1 MVNRTLYRFTVFI
14 LIFLAVSLSW
24 DAVLE
29 AEPLTYR
36 VDREYIKV
44 WINDDGT
51 IDLLYNISVTCISGV
66 MSGFYVGQPT
76 GDFKIGETKDI
87 GGTTLEASDA
97 SSGSN
102 YQVDVTLLKPING
115 GESAEFTLLTNVGQM
130 IYKDD
135 NNKGNYGM
143 KFIACWFDEA
153 EVSDLRIQI
162 IFPPGTKV
170 GDVKNTPDWNQV
182 PTEEEGRL
190 AMYWERQNL
199 ARGQKFEVGVSFPS
213 SLLPNYKVN
222 DNTSD
227 LFSLLIPLAF
237 IGIIILFIIL
247 VMFGAVGS
255 FRKRTYLAPKMD
267 IEALGI
273 KTGLTAV
280 EAAQLLGLPPPKV
293 VTAILYGL
301 LLKKVVYVEGVEPII
316 NLKVQSRPSD
326 LRYYEID
333 FLDAIKP
340 DGYLSE
346 EKLAK
351 TIMYLRDAVDNKVRG
366 YCRED
371 TVNYYR
377 SVVEQAW
384 NQVEKAQTPELAS
397 NLFNEQ
403 LLWLMLD
410 NKYVDRTKEKFT
422 PIIFIPGPD
431 WGWYNYNHRY
441 LPGPVPSQGDS
452 KTIPPAGKPGIPG
465 ADFTDSIAKSLEQT
479 SSKFVSN
486 MEQFTKSIL
495 PPPAQQAQSHAPVQ
509 HNSSCVCACHAC
521 ACACACVS
529 CACAC
534 AGGGGH

>member
-1 MVNRTLYRFTVFI
+1 MVSRTPYRLTFFA
-14 LIFLAVSLSW
+14 LIFLVVSLSW
-24 DAVLE
+24 NFVLA

-36 VDREYIKV
+36 VDHEYIKV

-51 IDLLYNISVTCISGV
+51 IDLFYNIRVICVSGV
-66 MSGFYVGQPT
+66 MNGFYIGQPT
-76 GDFKIGETKDI
+76 GDFKIGEAKDI
-87 GGTTLEASDA
+87 GDANLKASDA

-102 YQVDVTLLKPING
+102 YRVDVTLLKPINS
-115 GESAEFTLLTNVGQM
+115 GEFAEFTLLTNVGHM
-130 IYKDD
+130 IYRDED
-135 NNKGNYGM
+135 NKGNYGM
-143 KFIACWFDEA
+143 KFVACWFEDA
-153 EVSDLRIQI
+153 EVSDLRVQI
-162 IFPPGTKV
+162 IFPPGTKA
-170 GDVKNTPDWNQV
+170 GDVKNTPEWDQV

-190 AMYWERQNL
+190 VMYWERNNL
-199 ARGQKFEVGVSFPS
+199 ARGQRFDVGVSFPS
-213 SLLPNYKVN
+213 SLMPNYKVG
-222 DNTSD
+222 DGSSG
-227 LFSLLIPLAF
+227 LLLLLIPFAF
-237 IGIIILFIIL
+237 IGFIVLFIIL
-247 VMFGAVGS
+247 MIVGA
-255 FRKRTYLAPKMD
+255 FKKRIYLTPQMN
-267 IEALGI
+267 IEALGV

-301 LLKKVVYVEGVEPII
+301 LLKKVVYVEGVEPSL
-316 NLKVQSRPSD
+316 NLKVSPRPSD
-326 LRYYEID
+326 PRYYEID

-351 TIMYLRDAVDNKVRG
+351 TIMYLRDTVDNKVRG

-377 SVVEQAW
+377 TVVEQAW

-397 NLFNEQ
+397 NFFNEQ

-422 PIIFIPGPD
+422 PIIFIPRPD
-431 WGWYNYNHRY
+431 WGWYNYNRRY
-441 LPGPVPSQGDS
+441 LPSSEPSQGDL
-452 KTIPPAGKPGIPG
+452 KTIPSAGKPSIPG
-465 ADFTDSIAKSLEQT
+465 ADFADSVAKSLEQT

-486 MEQFTKSIL
+486 IEQFTKSIL
-495 PPPAQQAQSHAPVQ
+495 PPPAQQAQSHTPVQ
-509 HNSSCVCACHAC
+509 HKSNCVCACHAC